1 MRPGFPPW
9 LQEIILHCLEVDPA
23 RRYNTA
29 AQVAFD
35 LQHPQEVVLSERAA
49 RTARDG
55 IADRLRSWLGSF
67 GAGRVVHSSVADHL
81 AAAPIVMVA
90 VDLMPGME
98 ALGEALQRATRRVL
112 AADAGARLSCVSVL
126 KTSRIAIDSNVDAE
140 GRNLHVQRLVELK
153 HWARA
158 LGLEPARVTFH
169 VLEAPDPAAALVE
182 YAHANQVDHIVV
194 GARASSAVRRF
205 LGSVSSRVVA
215 EAPCTVTV
223 VRVAHNE
230 RDAG

>member
-1 MRPGFPPW
+1 MK
-9 LQEIILHCLEVDPA
+9 
-23 RRYNTA
+23 
-29 AQVAFD
+29 
-35 LQHPQEVVLSERAA
+35 
-49 RTARDG
+49 
-55 IADRLRSWLGSF
+55 
-67 GAGRVVHSSVADHL
+67 SSVADHL
-81 AAAPIVMVA
+81 ASAPIIMVA

-112 AADAGARLSCVSVL
+112 AADADARLSCVTVL
-126 KTSRIAIDSNVDAE
+126 KTSRIALDSNVDAE

-158 LGLEPARVTFH
+158 LGLDAARVTFH
-169 VLEAPDPAAALVE
+169 VLEAPDPASALVD
-182 YAHANQVDHIVV
+182 YAHNNHVDHIVV

-205 LGSVSSRVVA
+205 LGSVSSRIVA

-230 RDAG
+230 RDAD